1 MKPLFF
7 ALCAGAAA
15 LLLGGCGSSSDNSAT
30 DLTAERGP
38 MLYALVTDA
47 SGQQATMLSGGRYRF
62 ANDPVYPVT
71 SLGGVIDIN
80 RNGIIDAGDL
90 PAPELK
96 LQTPQG
102 LALTLVSSLAHK
114 AQIATML
121 QNDFN
126 LSETR
131 LYNATPSGDSTIAAI
146 SDELY
151 KYCVEHNVSDP
162 STLTLKVM
170 QSLQTQIAARIGE
183 YSSGEFNA
191 TKRERYLIRNELGLQ
206 TMTQAEA
213 DAMNRQLGEGDGTP
227 LLSELN
233 STLRGTLAF
242 MWNEEKM
249 AKELY
254 LALHTQ
260 WPHKEFYNIA
270 MMSESQHQAAIA
282 SLLQVYDINITD
294 IDGEEAHY
302 SAEELQAYDAG
313 TFPDAAVQ
321 SLYDERY
328 AKGVQSD
335 RDALEAG
342 CMVEVT
348 DVNDLNVN
356 IALAE
361 AAKADDLAAT
371 FTTLRKGSY
380 NHYWAF
386 DGALKVLG
394 VPEGCCVLGETFCKT
409 PETYPD
415 TRGGGGA

>member
-102 LALTLVSSLAHK
+102 LALTLVTSLAHK

-131 LYNATPSGDSTIAAI
+131 LYNATPSGDCAIAAI

-162 STLTLKVM
+162 SSLTLKVM
-170 QSLQTQIAARIGE
+170 QSLQAQIAARIE
-183 YSSGEFNA
+183 AYSSGEFNA
-191 TKRERYLIRNELGLQ
+191 TKRERALVKNELGLK

-213 DAMNRQLGEGDGTP
+213 DAMNRQLSEGDGTP
-227 LLSELN
+227 QLSELN
-233 STLRGTLAF
+233 ITLRGTLAF

-254 LALHTQ
+254 LALHAP

-270 MMSESQHQAAIA
+270 MMSESQHQAAIE
-282 SLLQVYDINITD
+282 SLLQTYDINITD

-302 SAEELQAYDAG
+302 SAVELQAYDEG
-313 TFPDAAVQ
+313 IFPEPAVQ
-321 SLYDERY
+321 SLYDELY

-348 DVNDLNVN
+348 DVNDLNTN

-361 AAKADDLAAT
+361 AAEADDLVAT
-371 FTTLRKGSY
+371 FTSLRKGSY

-386 DGALKVLG
+386 DSALKVLG
-394 VPEGCCVLGETFCKT
+394 VAEGCCVLGEAFCKT
-409 PETYPD
+409 PEEYPD

>member
-1 MKPLFF
+1 MKPLFYSIV
-7 ALCAGAAA
+7 AGAAA
-15 LLLGGCGSSSDNSAT
+15 LWLGGCGGTGGSAT
-30 DLTAERGP
+30 DVTAERGP

-71 SLGGVIDIN
+71 SRGGVIDIN
-80 RNGIIDAGDL
+80 RNGLIDAGDL
-90 PAPELK
+90 AAPELT

-102 LALTLVSSLAHK
+102 RALTLVTSLAHK

-126 LSETR
+126 LSTTR
-131 LYNATPSGDSTIAAI
+131 IFNATPSGDSAIAAI

-170 QSLQTQIAARIGE
+170 QSLQAQIAARIGA
-183 YSSGEFNA
+183 YASGEFNA
-191 TKRERYLIRNELGLQ
+191 TKRERYLVKNELGLR

-213 DAMNRQLGEGDGTP
+213 DAMNRQLSERDGTP
-227 LLSELN
+227 QLSELN

-254 LALHTQ
+254 LALHAL

-270 MMSESQHQAAIA
+270 MMSESQHQAAIE
-282 SLLQVYDINITD
+282 SLLLTYDINVTD
-294 IDGEEAHY
+294 IDGDEAHY
-302 SAEELQAYDAG
+302 SAEELQAYAAG
-313 TFPDAAVQ
+313 IFPDTGIQ
-321 SLYDERY
+321 SLYDELY
-328 AKGVQSD
+328 AKGAQTD
-335 RDALEAG
+335 QDALEAG

-348 DVNDLNVN
+348 DVNDLTAN
-356 IALAE
+356 IALA
-361 AAKADDLAAT
+361 AAAEADDLVAT
-371 FTTLRKGSY
+371 FTSLRKASY

-386 DGALKVLG
+386 DGALKILG
-394 VPEGCCVLGETFCKT
+394 VTEGCCVLGGTFCKT
-409 PETYPD
+409 PEEYPD